1 MCRDRSRRTVWQDL
15 NYHWEITDGEGQLED
30 ENGEAVVFT
39 APPEPGL
46 TTVRVIVRQGETE
59 CIDEALITV
68 TDSLVSQSSGAEG
81 SRKGLPGY
89 TFRRAPGEMWR
100 SRFETDKNVIVINNG
115 HRDFVYAGKQ
125 KSRKLRYICRLFC
138 KELVR
143 HNFPGMQTD
152 ELLERMIEL
161 SLYTEEHLK

>member
-1 MCRDRSRRTVWQDL
+1 LENLEYQWQ
-15 NYHWEITDGEGQLED
+15 ITDGDGHLDSDHAES
-30 ENGEAVVFT
+30 VVFI
-39 APPEPGL
+39 APPEPCL
-46 TTVRVIVRQGETE
+46 TTLEVVVRQGETE
-59 CIDEALITV
+59 CRDEALITV
-68 TDSLVSQSSGAEG
+68 TDSLIDQSSKAGKAN
-81 SRKGLPGY
+81 KGLPGY
-89 TFRRAPGEMWR
+89 TYRRAPGEMWR
-100 SRFETDKNVIVINNG
+100 SRFDIEKNVIVINNG

-143 HNFPGMQTD
+143 HNFPGLQAD